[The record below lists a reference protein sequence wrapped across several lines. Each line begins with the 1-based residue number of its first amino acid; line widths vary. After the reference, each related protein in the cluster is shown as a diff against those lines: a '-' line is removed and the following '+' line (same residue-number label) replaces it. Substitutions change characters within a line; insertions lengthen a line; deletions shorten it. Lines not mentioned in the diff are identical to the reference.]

1 MEYASKGVAGA
12 GLGTGIAGLS
22 LGVLNSMNNGGGILG
37 GLFGGGNCAGA
48 GIAGMGA
55 MAAISAKDAEIGQLK
70 AEKYAD
76 AVGINTFREVL
87 SLIDKKDEKYSQLF
101 RDLNTE
107 AVNNRLELCDLKGAI
122 KLESERR
129 AAGDQ
134 NLYNYVNATFV
145 PGKLVMPLSSLCPQA
160 MPRYNEWEAPQSG
173 TQVTV
178 TKEPGTK

>member
-12 GLGTGIAGLS
+12 GLGTGIAGLA
-22 LGVLNSMNNGGGILG
+22 LGVLNGANNGNGLLG
-37 GLFGGGNCAGA
+37 GLFGGNCNGA
-48 GIAGMGA
+48 GLAGMGA

-76 AVGINTFREVL
+76 SVGIGVFKEVM
-87 SLIDKKDEKYSQLF
+87 SAFEKRDEKYSQLF

-107 AVNNRLELCDLKGAI
+107 AVNNRLKTCQLEGAI
-122 KLESERR
+122 ALESERR
-129 AAGDQ
+129 IAGDQ

-145 PGKLVMPLSSLCPQA
+145 PGKLVMPLDALCPSA
-160 MPRYNEWEAPQSG
+160 MPRYNEWQAPESG

-178 TKEPGTK
+178 TREPGTK